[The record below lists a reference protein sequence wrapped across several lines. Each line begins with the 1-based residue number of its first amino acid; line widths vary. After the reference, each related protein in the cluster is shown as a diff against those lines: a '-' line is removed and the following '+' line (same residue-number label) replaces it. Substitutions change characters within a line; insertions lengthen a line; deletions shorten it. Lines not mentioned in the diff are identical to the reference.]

1 MTSFP
6 RPPFYAI
13 IGHPVSHSLSPLMH
27 ATALKAR
34 GLPGEYITVD
44 VESSQLRRTIQELVE
59 KGCAG
64 FNVTIP
70 HKQGIIPLLSR
81 TDEEAG
87 AIGAVNT
94 VVVRNGELQGYNTD
108 VYGVWK
114 SLEPYADRIRG
125 KHVVLLGT
133 GGGARAVIRCLL
145 RNFQPSSL
153 SVVTRTPERG
163 RELVR
168 AFEASLSLRVFS
180 FNDSSLGQLLR
191 DASLIVNATPVG
203 MTPNVSDSPLPP
215 TVSFHRDQIV
225 FDLIY
230 SPLQTTLL
238 KSAASSGATTLG
250 GLEMLIHQG
259 AKAFELWTG
268 KQMPLELV
276 RKVLEERLRSG

>member
-1 MTSFP
+1 MTAFP
-6 RPPFYAI
+6 RPPFYALV
-13 IGHPVSHSLSPLMH
+13 GHPVGHSLSPLMH
-27 ATALKAR
+27 ATALNAQ

-44 VESSQLRRTIQELVE
+44 VESSQLRRTVQELVE

-70 HKQGIIPLLSR
+70 HKQRIIPLLSS
-81 TDEEAG
+81 TDEEAR

-94 VVVRNGELQGYNTD
+94 VVVRNGELHGYNTD
-108 VYGVWK
+108 VYGAWK
-114 SLEPYADRIRG
+114 SLEPYADRIQG
-125 KHVVLLGT
+125 KNVVLLGA
-133 GGGARAVIRCLL
+133 GGGARAVVRCLSN
-145 RNFQPSSL
+145 NFPPSSI

-163 RELVR
+163 RELIQ
-168 AFEASLSLRVFS
+168 AFEASLSPRVLT
-180 FNDSSLGQLLR
+180 FNDNSLGQLLR

-203 MTPNVSDSPLPP
+203 MTPNVADSPLPP
-215 TVSFHRDQIV
+215 TASFHRDQIV

-238 KSAASSGATTLG
+238 TSAISSGATTMN

-276 RKVLEERLRSG
+276 RKVLEERLRGE